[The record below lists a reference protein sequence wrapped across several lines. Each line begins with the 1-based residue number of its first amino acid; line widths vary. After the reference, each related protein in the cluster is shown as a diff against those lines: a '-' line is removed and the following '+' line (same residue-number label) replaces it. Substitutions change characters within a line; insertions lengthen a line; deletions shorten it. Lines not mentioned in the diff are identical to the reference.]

1 MIGLRPLSAG
11 LLLFVAVG
19 MNPAS
24 AITAELA
31 KKCQTLTAAAFP
43 PRVVGNP
50 AAGSTKGSGKDAQ
63 AFFNKCIKNDGN
75 MDDEKR

>member
-1 MIGLRPLSAG
+1 MIRLRLLSAG

-19 MNPAS
+19 MNSAS

-50 AAGSTKGSGKDAQ
+50 AAGSAKGSGKDVQ
-63 AFFNKCIKNDGN
+63 AFFNKCIKNDGSV
-75 MDDEKR
+75 DDKKR